1 MPTPQENDHVTRQ
14 VQTLLAAKVPPERI
28 TVIGFSKGG
37 GIATRTSALLK
48 NDKVNFVFLA
58 ACGDGSFRGVDR
70 DVRGRILSAARKWSD
85 IRAQKFT
92 PEELRQIDQE
102 IESELLEMDLRA
114 LREAVGLTQGELAQ
128 RVEITQSQL
137 SKMERRED
145 HRISTLRRYVEA
157 LGGSLEI
164 CAVIDGKRIKL
175 AEVKSKL
182 AGA

>member
-1 MPTPQENDHVTRQ
+1 MT
-14 VQTLLAAKVPPERI
+14 AK
-28 TVIGFSKGG
+28 
-37 GIATRTSALLK
+37 
-48 NDKVNFVFLA
+48 
-58 ACGDGSFRGVDR
+58 
-70 DVRGRILSAARKWSD
+70 KWSD

-92 PEELRQIDQE
+92 PEELRQLDQE

-114 LREAVGLTQGELAQ
+114 LREAVGLQGELAQ

-175 AEVKSKL
+175 AE
-182 AGA
+182 G

>member
-1 MPTPQENDHVTRQ
+1 MT
-14 VQTLLAAKVPPERI
+14 AK
-28 TVIGFSKGG
+28 
-37 GIATRTSALLK
+37 
-48 NDKVNFVFLA
+48 
-58 ACGDGSFRGVDR
+58 
-70 DVRGRILSAARKWSD
+70 KWSD
-85 IRAQKFT
+85 IRAQKFN
-92 PEELRQIDQE
+92 PEELREIDQE
-102 IESELLEMDLRA
+102 IENELLEMDLRA

-175 AEVKSKL
+175 AE
-182 AGA
+182 A

>member
-1 MPTPQENDHVTRQ
+1 MT
-14 VQTLLAAKVPPERI
+14 AK
-28 TVIGFSKGG
+28 
-37 GIATRTSALLK
+37 
-48 NDKVNFVFLA
+48 
-58 ACGDGSFRGVDR
+58 
-70 DVRGRILSAARKWSD
+70 KWSD

-92 PEELRQIDQE
+92 TGELRQLDQE

-114 LREAVGLTQGELAQ
+114 LREAAGSTQGELAQ

-175 AEVKSKL
+175 AE
-182 AGA
+182 G